1 MGYSRKLTETRLKNA
16 EKGKDWGKGASEEG
30 DKNGE
35 KSRKW
40 GKREKSFFCQE
51 QLFHIYRRDIP
62 RACRAEEGVGVKE
75 RDETKRG
82 AFFQTGM
89 CCHPTK
95 VFINYAELTS
105 DSARYL

>member
-1 MGYSRKLTETRLKNA
+1 MLK
-16 EKGKDWGKGASEEG
+16 KGKTMGEGASEEG

-35 KSRKW
+35 KSRK
-40 GKREKSFFCQE
+40 GEREREREKSFFCQE

-82 AFFQTGM
+82 AFLSRLE
-89 CCHPTK
+89 CAAIP
-95 VFINYAELTS
+95 
-105 DSARYL
+105 RWYL